1 MVPVV
6 TRIVLRYIAAALVA
20 KGVFTSADAGE
31 LVADPDVLNLIE
43 VGAGLAIGAVTEWW
57 YWLARKFGWSK

>member
-1 MVPVV
+1 MSSVV
-6 TRIVLRYIAAALVA
+6 IRIVLRYAAAALVA
-20 KGVFTSADAGE
+20 KGVFTSADAGQ
-31 LVADPDVLNLIE
+31 LTSDPDVLNLLE